1 MGDREREV
9 LGRIMA
15 RLGRGEEVAVFDLLT
30 RFGAPVRATLAA
42 IAGDRGHRHLRGDDL
57 DALTVEAC
65 FVIGRRARGWRPDG
79 ALPWTW
85 ARHRLVNLVDDWAGA
100 RTGPWRDHGGEPG
113 GEPGAGAVDH
123 APARAYTGPEPDVL
137 DTLGRL
143 ARRNPRCAL
152 LLAALVEAVPLVDR
166 EVLLRYVQ
174 QQAAGDPS
182 PSHTVAADLGLPP
195 PVVRQRACRARRRLR
210 RVVECDPRFAE
221 LAGISLLVPSAGADS
236 ARAHPA
242 RGVAKAA

>member
-1 MGDREREV
+1 MDDDERER

-15 RLGRGEEVAVFDLLT
+15 RLRLGEEVAVFDLLAQ
-30 RFGAPVRATLAA
+30 FGAAVRATLAA
-42 IAGDRGHRHLRGDDL
+42 IARDRGHRHLRGDDL

-85 ARHRLVNLVDDWAGA
+85 ARHRLGNLVDDWAGA
-100 RTGPWRDHGGEPG
+100 RTRPWRDHRGR
-113 GEPGAGAVDH
+113 PGAEAVDH
-123 APARAYTGPEPDVL
+123 APARAYTGPEPDVV

-143 ARRNPRCAL
+143 AGRNPRCAL

-166 EVLLRYVQ
+166 DVLLRYVQ

-210 RVVECDPRFAE
+210 RVVEYDPRFAE
-221 LAGISLLVPSAGADS
+221 LAGISLLGPGA
-236 ARAHPA
+236 ARAA
-242 RGVAKAA
+242 